1 MLEGTLDHFL
11 HNVLPAA
18 NDYDDAESLL
28 SRAFRTAGEDPSK
41 CQVEANHAK
50 RRAAEAAIA
59 IDGLADRAAKE
70 LGVELKSVRA
80 QVSLLCAID
89 GNLRDGCIDRV
100 RAIANAY
107 KHSQLHDTT
116 LPIKSEKDVLVVGA
130 GFGIDGYGLGK
141 FGGIEVMVHQSNG
154 DQRKVLADVPY
165 AIAGWIKFLGQHGKQ
180 IPPLEVRVCGMR
192 VNG

>member
-1 MLEGTLDHFL
+1 MLKDTLDHFF
-11 HNVLPAA
+11 HNVLSAA

-28 SRAFRTAGEDPSK
+28 SRAFRAAREDPSK
-41 CQVEANHAK
+41 CQAEASGAK
-50 RRAAEAAIA
+50 RRAAEVAIA

-70 LGVELKSVRA
+70 LGVKRKSVLA
-80 QVSLLCAID
+80 EVSLLCAID

-107 KHSQLHDTT
+107 KHCELDDTT
-116 LPIKSEKDVLVVGA
+116 LPIKSEKNVLVVGA

-141 FGGIEVMVHQSNG
+141 FGGIEVIVHQNNG
-154 DQRKVLADVPY
+154 DQRKFLADVPY
-165 AIAGWIKFLGQHGKQ
+165 AIAGWIKFLEQRGER
-180 IPPLEVRVCGMR
+180 IPPLEIRICGLR